1 MKEIIGIRKKIITMK
16 EDLLSMQQQVA
27 ENAEATVYTQ
37 IIFFK
42 RQLFKIM
49 QE

>member
-16 EDLLSMQQQVA
+16 EDLLRIQQQVT
-27 ENAEATVYTQ
+27 ENAETTVYTQ
-37 IIFFK
+37 MTFFK
-42 RQLFKIM
+42 RQLLITI